1 MVLPFYPYKESRVI
15 TNKSG
20 DITNKDGDLLL
31 TLVLTIKTNNM
42 FEIRKQNVGLYA
54 AVKNSGSNAATCWD
68 QGCALTKWIMET
80 MLMTICFLVKRW
92 TSHKRL

>member
-1 MVLPFYPYKESRVI
+1 MFGIIL
-15 TNKSG
+15 
-20 DITNKDGDLLL
+20 LLL

-68 QGCALTKWIMET
+68 QGCALTKWIMENHVDDH
-80 MLMTICFLVKRW
+80 MFLGEKMD
-92 TSHKRL
+92 